1 MSLKDDIKFLIL
13 KQKSIST
20 NLSIDVV
27 LKNGNIVLR
36 AFQLIQ
42 FDDKNQTLKGLTQQE
57 AYSFMRE
64 NRSPVYCKL
73 SLDEIKEVT
82 CREYAS
88 AQITG
93 EL

>member
-1 MSLKDDIKFLIL
+1 MGLKDDIKFLIV
-13 KQKSIST
+13 KQKSITT
-20 NLSIDVV
+20 NLSIDIV

-42 FDDKNQTLKGLTQQE
+42 FDDKTETLKGLTQQE
-57 AYSFMRE
+57 AYSFLRE
-64 NRSPVYCKL
+64 NRSPVYCKFNL
-73 SLDEIKEVT
+73 AEIKEVT

-88 AQITG
+88 AQMTG